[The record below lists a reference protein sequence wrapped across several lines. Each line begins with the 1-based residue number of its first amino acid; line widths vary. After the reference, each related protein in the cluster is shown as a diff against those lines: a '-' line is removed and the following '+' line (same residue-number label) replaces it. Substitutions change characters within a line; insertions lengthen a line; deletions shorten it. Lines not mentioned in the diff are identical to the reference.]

1 MGATGS
7 DSMCS
12 VSLCS
17 RIWDTASGQCL
28 KTLIGECCWC
38 PLQGTGLCP
47 RRGCLARLPPS
58 LRSTASAPSARAP
71 LPAAPSWCPGPPSSE
86 GRGPLRLRPWLAEPR
101 APLSALLQPGVQ
113 PPPRGAQSG
122 RGGAWRTGSAASACG
137 TGVGGAL
144 GTRWG
149 GRFWARAQ
157 WSREPALREWGAAGP
172 AGPGCCCRGGLPVP
186 GDSRAR
192 PQPPARLGAMCG
204 EGAGPPRRCRPQA
217 SFRGHRGSTCGCRSP
232 RPLTTPQAGSSNI
245 WPRSHA
251 PGAWAPAPRC
261 GLLVGVL
268 GPSHGCSW
276 VRPAVQI
283 TSSCAGGSPT
293 GAGPPAGPRCTSV
306 TLVGALSP

>member
-1 MGATGS
+1 MSPKGLPRTPPTLAPLHRL
-7 DSMCS
+7 C
-12 VSLCS
+12 SLCEG
-17 RIWDTASGQCL
+17 AS
-28 KTLIGECCWC
+28 
-38 PLQGTGLCP
+38 
-47 RRGCLARLPPS
+47 PS
-58 LRSTASAPSARAP
+58 SPFLV
-71 LPAAPSWCPGPPSSE
+71 PGPPSSE
-86 GRGPLRLRPWLAEPR
+86 GRGPLRLRPWPAEPR
-101 APLSALLQPGVQ
+101 APLSALLQPGAQ

-137 TGVGGAL
+137 TGVGGTL

-172 AGPGCCCRGGLPVP
+172 AGPGCCCRGGCQFPVTAEP
-186 GDSRAR
+186 GRSLL
-192 PQPPARLGAMCG
+192 LGATCG

-232 RPLTTPQAGSSNI
+232 RPLTTPQAGSSNL

-268 GPSHGCSW
+268 GPSHGCSC

-293 GAGPPAGPRCTSV
+293 GAGPPAGPRCTSG
-306 TLVGALSP
+306 TLVGALSPSSEVLGSGPQGVLGGTWIGPNSGLCGCRA

>member
-7 DSMCS
+7 NSMCS

-86 GRGPLRLRPWLAEPR
+86 GRGPLRLRLWPAEPR
-101 APLSALLQPGVQ
+101 APLSALLQPGAQ
-113 PPPRGAQSG
+113 PPPGVHRVGAEEPGGRAVRHLPAALGWVAPWGQGGEGGSG
-122 RGGAWRTGSAASACG
+122 QGCSGAGSRPSGSGVRRALQGLGVA
-137 TGVGGAL
+137 VGGV
-144 GTRWG
+144 
-149 GRFWARAQ
+149 
-157 WSREPALREWGAAGP
+157 
-172 AGPGCCCRGGLPVP
+172 PVP

-204 EGAGPPRRCRPQA
+204 EGAGPPRRCRSQA

>member
-1 MGATGS
+1 MRTVPFRSPFRPRSLQRGRTGRREGQPGGVLLGATGS

-86 GRGPLRLRPWLAEPR
+86 GRGPLRLRPWPAEPR
-101 APLSALLQPGVQ
+101 APLSALLQPGAQ

-157 WSREPALREWGAAGP
+157 WSREPALQEWGAAGP
-172 AGPGCCCRGGLPVP
+172 AGPGCCCRGGCQFPVTAEPGRSLLLGSVPCAGRELAHRGGVGPRLPSVAIA
-186 GDSRAR
+186 GAR
-192 PQPPARLGAMCG
+192 VAV
-204 EGAGPPRRCRPQA
+204 
-217 SFRGHRGSTCGCRSP
+217 GHRG
-232 RPLTTPQAGSSNI
+232 
-245 WPRSHA
+245 H
-251 PGAWAPAPRC
+251 
-261 GLLVGVL
+261 
-268 GPSHGCSW
+268 
-276 VRPAVQI
+276 
-283 TSSCAGGSPT
+283 
-293 GAGPPAGPRCTSV
+293 
-306 TLVGALSP
+306 

>member
-1 MGATGS
+1 MSAAGVPSRGPGCVPDGA
-7 DSMCS
+7 
-12 VSLCS
+12 
-17 RIWDTASGQCL
+17 ASHASH
-28 KTLIGECCWC
+28 
-38 PLQGTGLCP
+38 P
-47 RRGCLARLPPS
+47 R
-58 LRSTASAPSARAP
+58 SAPPPLLPLRGRLSQQP
-71 LPAAPSWCPGPPSSE
+71 LPGARVHLPLKDVGPSD
-86 GRGPLRLRPWLAEPR
+86 
-101 APLSALLQPGVQ
+101 
-113 PPPRGAQSG
+113 
-122 RGGAWRTGSAASACG
+122 SACG
-137 TGVGGAL
+137 RQSPGLLSVHSFSRVRSPPQGCTEWARRSLEDGQCGVCLRHWGGWRLGDKVGRAVLGKGAVEPGAGPLGVGC
-144 GTRWG
+144 G
-149 GRFWARAQ
+149 GPCRA
-157 WSREPALREWGAAGP
+157 WVLLS
-172 AGPGCCCRGGLPVP
+172 GGLPVP

-204 EGAGPPRRCRPQA
+204 EGAGPPRRCWPQA
-217 SFRGHRGSTCGCRSP
+217 SFRGHHGSTCGCRSP

-268 GPSHGCSW
+268 GPSHGCSC

>member
-86 GRGPLRLRPWLAEPR
+86 GRGPLRLRPWPAEPR
-101 APLSALLQPGVQ
+101 APLSALLQPGAQ

-268 GPSHGCSW
+268 GPSHGCSC